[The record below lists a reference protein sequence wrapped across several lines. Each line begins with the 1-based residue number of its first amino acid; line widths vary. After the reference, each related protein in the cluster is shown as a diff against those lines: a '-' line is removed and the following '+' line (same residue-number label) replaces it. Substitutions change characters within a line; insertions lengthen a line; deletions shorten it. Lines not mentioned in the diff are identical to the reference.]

1 LSRIVSVDSTGTER
15 QRLRRTIAEALHRLM
30 AKSELDE
37 EARDL
42 AALIVLALREIDVGI
57 DRSASAWEKRGYFV
71 KADRLRRDWEW
82 APRAADRMA
91 NLISGG
97 DWARL
102 PVVLAG
108 IAPRFADIH
117 VAKLTRSPRT
127 WRGAYR
133 KLTGGA

>member
-1 LSRIVSVDSTGTER
+1 MSRIVSVDSTGTER

-102 PVVLAG
+102 PVVLAR